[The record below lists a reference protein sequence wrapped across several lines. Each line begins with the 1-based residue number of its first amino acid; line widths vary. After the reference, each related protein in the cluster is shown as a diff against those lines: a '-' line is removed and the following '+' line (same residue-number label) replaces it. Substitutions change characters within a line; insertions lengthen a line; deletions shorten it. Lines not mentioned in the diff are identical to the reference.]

1 MTALTPTLILD
12 MLRNGDPEA
21 TRQFLAILVRMA
33 RRYIPSQT
41 EAESV
46 ASEALTELISKLTS
60 SANPD
65 PAEFKVWTKTAVGR
79 AARRAIN
86 RYKKA
91 PLQFMSRMHTD
102 EDEQRPLS
110 TIQRASDQLARIHE
124 VLETMPTATQEAI
137 VATAVDGRTIESVA
151 AELGMP
157 ASTVRN
163 NLLRARRKFRRVLT
177 NAEKFE
183 RLSNFARQVRLA
195 REAASDPH
203 SARPDLNTGRS
214 QSEKSSTAQR

>member
-1 MTALTPTLILD
+1 MTARTPTLTLD
-12 MLRNGDPEA
+12 MLRDGDPEA
-21 TRQFLAILVRMA
+21 TRRFLAILVRMA
-33 RRYIPSQT
+33 RRYIPSQA

-46 ASEALTELISKLTS
+46 AREALAELISKLTS
-60 SANPD
+60 TEDPD
-65 PAEFKVWTKTAVGR
+65 PAQFKVWTTTAVGR
-79 AARRAIN
+79 AARRAIR

-91 PLQFMSRMHTD
+91 PVEFQSRMHSD

-110 TIQRASDQLARIHE
+110 TVVGASDDLARIHE
-124 VLETMPTATQEAI
+124 VFETLPTATQEAI

-163 NLLRARRKFRRVLT
+163 NLHRARGKFRRQLS

-183 RLSNFARQVRLA
+183 KLSNFARQVRLA
-195 REAASDPH
+195 RQAASGDY
-203 SARPDLNTGRS
+203 SAHPAGRPRN
-214 QSEKSSTAQR
+214 EKSSTTQQ